1 MNSFQK
7 ALQGVKQLKHN
18 YPSHEMAVSED
29 LKDDDSPH
37 IKDGFL
43 FPRGNESF
51 SILSFS
57 LC

>member
-37 IKDGFL
+37 INDGF
-43 FPRGNESF
+43 FIS
-51 SILSFS
+51 
-57 LC
+57 